1 MSLSL
6 NADQFA
12 QWLAVAYAAAC
23 FGVVAILALLY
34 RQGKQPAPVLRW
46 QVERDASGRRL
57 KERV

>member
-1 MSLSL
+1 MSDVDFYIRLVG
-6 NADQFA
+6 AA
-12 QWLAVAYAAAC
+12 WVAAC
-23 FGVVAILALLY
+23 FGVVAVMALIY